1 MERLCTLSLRSGGQ
15 KGSSGRGLPIG
26 CPLIGA
32 NPTQIILL
40 LDHIIQRYGCDIK
53 NRVRW
58 ASFHVLGLTD
68 EGESKPAVF
77 GFVPSLCRLEQVIR
91 GVFAWMNLVGT
102 FLWDIARLRGYH

>member
-1 MERLCTLSLRSGGQ
+1 MGR
-15 KGSSGRGLPIG
+15 KGRQVEVCLPLG

-40 LDHIIQRYGCDIK
+40 LDHVIQRYGCDIK

-77 GFVPSLCRLEQVIR
+77 GFVPSLCRLEQVIG

-102 FLWDIARLRGYH
+102 FLCDIARLRGYH